1 MGFPDSQDGIPS
13 SYTENLMTLTRSQYM
28 DPLNTHTP
36 SMLLDAQKGLPI
48 EVEVIFGEVVRIARG
63 LGIPVPV
70 SLEPISLFGWIQP
83 FLFSESKRCMVCC
96 WLCRTRFCGEWSMD
110 RR

>member
-1 MGFPDSQDGIPS
+1 MA
-13 SYTENLMTLTRSQYM
+13 LTRSQYM

-63 LGIPVPV
+63 LCIPVPV
-70 SLEPISLFGWIQP
+70 SLEPINLFGWIQP
-83 FLFSESKRCMVCC
+83 FLFSELKRCMVCC
-96 WLCRTRFCGEWSMD
+96 
-110 RR
+110 